1 MWDLPGPGTEAV
13 SPALAGRFFFFF
25 FFLTKQDTFIGKGS
39 PGRKQEGKGTQKDCS
54 ALWLAVSRFMVM
66 RLVLG
71 CLFNHSDSGSFLMV
85 HALSIQDG
93 CQWEGFWEVVEYVV
107 SPFDLSWTLLV
118 GGGLLVPCSLLGV
131 GAKLFHPWPTIM
143 TLWAVAHQAR
153 LS

>member
-1 MWDLPGPGTEAV
+1 MVHGLSCPTVCGICLDQGQKLCPLHWQED
-13 SPALAGRFFFFF
+13 SFFFFF
-25 FFLTKQDTFIGKGS
+25 FMTKQDTFIGKGS

-93 CQWEGFWEVVEYVV
+93 CQ
-107 SPFDLSWTLLV
+107 
-118 GGGLLVPCSLLGV
+118 
-131 GAKLFHPWPTIM
+131 
-143 TLWAVAHQAR
+143 
-153 LS
+153 